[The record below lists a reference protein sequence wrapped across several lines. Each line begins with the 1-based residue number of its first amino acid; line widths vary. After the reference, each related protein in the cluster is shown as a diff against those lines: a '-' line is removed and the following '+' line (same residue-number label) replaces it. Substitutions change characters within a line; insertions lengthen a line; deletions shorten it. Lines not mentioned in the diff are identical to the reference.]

1 MQNRFPQPPTRPHG
15 DIVKKNVQWVLIQT
29 DHGGLIQGFAHL
41 RPERR
46 VVDELNLPTEPFFV
60 VTEVTI
66 YGHAGEVLTTA
77 PFLIVQKASV
87 VWVRPDEDAPPSSMR
102 AG

>member
-1 MQNRFPQPPTRPHG
+1 MSNRFPQPPARPAH

-41 RPERR
+41 RPDRR
-46 VVDELNLPTEPFFV
+46 VVDELNLPAEPFFV

-66 YGHAGEVLTTA
+66 YGITGEVLTTA
-77 PFLIVQKASV
+77 PFLIVRKESV
-87 VWVRPDEDAPPSSMR
+87 VWVRPDEPAPPSMR
-102 AG
+102 